1 MPGSG
6 AAGGKR
12 LAGQNASGRRSGR
25 ERQEALARRP
35 QRVGVLVLGVVPELL
50 PPITKPEV
58 PEPVEAD
65 PAEPLPLVPL
75 PPIELV
81 LPVVLPLVA
90 VSLPVAPLVEPPVL
104 PAVLPVPG
112 PELDGVVVLLLDELE
127 PGVPA
132 ASRLLHALSESPAT
146 TASVTTATCVR
157 DVFIGK
163 LLWGLF
169 EIRAGH

>member
-1 MPGSG
+1 MPS
-6 AAGGKR
+6 R
-12 LAGQNASGRRSGR
+12 P
-25 ERQEALARRP
+25 RP

-50 PPITKPEV
+50 PPITKADV
-58 PEPVEAD
+58 PEPVVAE

-81 LPVVLPLVA
+81 LPVVPPLPLDV
-90 VSLPVAPLVEPPVL
+90 VSLLVVPLVEPPEL
-104 PAVLPVPG
+104 PAVLPVPE

-127 PGVPA
+127 PGVA
-132 ASRLLHALSESPAT
+132 ASSRLLHALSVSPAT
-146 TASVTTATCVR
+146 TASVATATCVR

-169 EIRAGH
+169 EIRAGTECALPRTLGRASAPPVGS

>member
-1 MPGSG
+1 MPS
-6 AAGGKR
+6 R
-12 LAGQNASGRRSGR
+12 P
-25 ERQEALARRP
+25 RP

-58 PEPVEAD
+58 PAPVEGD

-81 LPVVLPLVA
+81 LPVVPPLPLVV
-90 VSLPVAPLVEPPVL
+90 VSLLVVPLVEPPVL
-104 PAVLPVPG
+104 PAVLPVPE

-127 PGVPA
+127 PGVA
-132 ASRLLHALSESPAT
+132 ASSRLLHALSVSPAT
-146 TASVTTATCVR
+146 TASVATVTCVR

-163 LLWGLF
+163 LLLGVV
-169 EIRAGH
+169 